1 MKQLKYV
8 GFVRNELSGYVNWI
22 GHVICSL
29 IVSDSLGVWVLGIVA
44 LLIAYN

>member
-22 GHVICSL
+22 GHMINVHVNDLFFDCIR
-29 IVSDSLGVWVLGIVA
+29 
-44 LLIAYN
+44 